1 MVEDMKQGRLAAVA
15 RLWGPALLGM
25 VLLGGCAFARGNV
38 GDELRP
44 EDVAQIRKGEST
56 RAEVAVRLGAPDRI
70 IEINGHEIFQ
80 YYRYDVKVGNLLVF
94 SRMNIASDDLYVRFN
109 QAGIVDDVVFGKRTE
124 KLEFQFWPFG
134 D

>member
-1 MVEDMKQGRLAAVA
+1 MVRETKKDRLEAVA
-15 RLWGPALLGM
+15 KLWCVGLLGLA
-25 VLLGGCAFARGNV
+25 VLGGCAFARGNV

-56 RAEVAVRLGAPDRI
+56 RAEIAVRLGAPDRI

-94 SRMNIASDDLYVRFN
+94 SRVNMASDDLYVRFN
-109 QAGIVDDVVFGKRTE
+109 QAGIVEDVVFGKRTD

>member
-1 MVEDMKQGRLAAVA
+1 MTAISRIWMVG
-15 RLWGPALLGM
+15 LLGLIL
-25 VLLGGCAFARGNV
+25 VGGCAFARGNV

-44 EDVAQIRKGEST
+44 EDIALIRKGEST
-56 RAEVAVRLGAPDRI
+56 RAEVATRLGAPDRI

-94 SRMNIASDDLYVRFN
+94 SRMNIKSDDLYVRFN
-109 QAGIVDDVVFGKRTE
+109 QAGVVDDVVFGKRTDT
-124 KLEFQFWPFG
+124 LDFQFWPFG

>member
-1 MVEDMKQGRLAAVA
+1 MVRHSKKDRLGAVTGI
-15 RLWGPALLGM
+15 WCVGLLGM
-25 VLLGGCAFARGNV
+25 ALLGGCAFARANV

-80 YYRYDVKVGNLLVF
+80 YFRYDVKVGNLLVF
-94 SRMNIASDDLYVRFN
+94 SRLNVMSDDLYVRFN
-109 QAGIVDDVVFGKRTE
+109 QAGIVDDVVFGKRTDQ
-124 KLEFQFWPFG
+124 LQFQWWPFG
-134 D
+134 E

>member
-1 MVEDMKQGRLAAVA
+1 MFRTINTFAAA
-15 RLWGPALLGM
+15 IGGGPWCVALLALAVM
-25 VLLGGCAFARGNV
+25 SGCAFARGNV

-44 EDVAQIRKGEST
+44 EDIALIRKGEST
-56 RAEVAVRLGAPDRI
+56 RAEVALRLGAPDRI

-94 SRMNIASDDLYVRFN
+94 SRLNIKSDDLYVRFN
-109 QAGIVDDVVFGKRTE
+109 QAGIVDDVVFGKRTDQ
-124 KLEFQFWPFG
+124 LQFQWWPFG

>member
-1 MVEDMKQGRLAAVA
+1 MVRHTKRDRLGAVA
-15 RLWGPALLGM
+15 GLWCVGLLGM
-25 VLLGGCAFARGNV
+25 ALLGGCAFARANV

-80 YYRYDVKVGNLLVF
+80 YFRYDVKVGNLLVF
-94 SRMNIASDDLYVRFN
+94 SRLNVMSDDLYVRFN
-109 QAGIVDDVVFGKRTE
+109 QAGIVDDVVFGKRTDQ
-124 KLEFQFWPFG
+124 LQFQWWPFG
-134 D
+134 E